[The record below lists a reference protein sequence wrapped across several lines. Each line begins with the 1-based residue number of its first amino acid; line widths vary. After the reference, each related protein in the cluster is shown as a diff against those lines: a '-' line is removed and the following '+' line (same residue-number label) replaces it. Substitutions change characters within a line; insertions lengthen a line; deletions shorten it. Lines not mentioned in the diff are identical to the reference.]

1 VIVAFLRGLVSLPI
15 VVVSLWIPVLTARY
29 LRARTASMATD
40 EPVRAG
46 TPWAWTLGLRNRRVR
61 EANRVYVRNLCA
73 YYNCSHRDL
82 CQRIVVHIPSSPVE
96 LRRRALNRRDS
107 SVGHM
112 LYAARHACTRL
123 GFETEAVDW
132 QAIAAAQLPPPALR
146 NYARE
151 AVGAVLFLVSSG
163 LLAWYVTS
171 PSAPHW
177 LNSSPTSATASDRAG
192 AAGVVVGFHGI
203 LAVWWLRR
211 RWTARWRA
219 FRYSGADAPV
229 FVGLGLLFAASALAG
244 AEAGPERARSLRDV
258 HRMGAAL
265 AEAVV
270 VTGRC
275 AAGMAPHSRQVNATM
290 NTDTGSF
297 ALGFATNRSLDRAT
311 RVRLRSAMEP
321 HTRRVADA
329 LFGLVEQL
337 TTGKP
342 DAPKD
347 LAAAALHIVQ
357 ACAHG
362 RYLALLP
369 EDQLGEDPGRDR
381 VDGRR
386 LALVVLGSLAVAAA
400 VTAVTVRLVG
410 SFLPAWFGF
419 AVFAAVFAAAL
430 LFTYGQNGAAA
441 RVALVRDTLAVLPGG
456 GGAP

>member
-1 VIVAFLRGLVSLPI
+1 MIVAFLRGLVSLPI
-15 VVVSLWIPVLTARY
+15 GVIGLWIPVLTTRY
-29 LRARTASMATD
+29 LRARTASMATS

-46 TPWAWTLGLRNRRVR
+46 TPWAWSLGLRNGRVR
-61 EANRVYVRNLCA
+61 EANRIYVRNLCA
-73 YYNCSHRDL
+73 YYDCSHRDL
-82 CQRIVVHIPSSPVE
+82 CQRVVVHIPSSPVE
-96 LRRRALNRRDS
+96 LRRRAQNRRDS

-112 LYAARHACTRL
+112 LYAARHACTRF

-132 QAIAAAQLPPPALR
+132 QAIAGAQLPPPALR

-151 AVGAVLFLVSSG
+151 AVGAILFLVSSG
-163 LLAWYVTS
+163 LFAWYITS

-177 LNSSPTSATASDRAG
+177 LNSSPASATASDRAG
-192 AAGVVVGFHGI
+192 VAGVAVGFHGI

-219 FRYSGADAPV
+219 FRYSGANAPV

-244 AEAGPERARSLRDV
+244 TEAGPERARLLRDV
-258 HRMGAAL
+258 HRMGATL
-265 AEAVV
+265 AKAVV
-270 VTGRC
+270 ATGRC
-275 AAGMAPHSRQVNATM
+275 AAGMAPHSRHVNATM
-290 NTDTGSF
+290 HTDTGSF
-297 ALGFATNRSLDRAT
+297 ALGFATNRGLDRAT
-311 RVRLRSAMEP
+311 RVRLRGAMEP

-329 LFGLVEQL
+329 LFGLMEQL

-357 ACAHG
+357 ACADG

-369 EDQLGEDPGRDR
+369 EEQLGEDPGRDR

-400 VTAVTVRLVG
+400 VSAATVRLIG

-456 GGAP
+456 SGPP

>member
-1 VIVAFLRGLVSLPI
+1 VIVAFLQGLVSLPI
-15 VVVSLWIPVLTARY
+15 GVVGLWILVLTARY
-29 LRARTASMATD
+29 LRARTAAMTTD
-40 EPVRAG
+40 EPTRAG

-61 EANRVYVRNLCA
+61 DANRVHVRNLCA
-73 YYNCSHRDL
+73 YYDCSHREL
-82 CQRIVVHIPSSPVE
+82 CQRVVVHIPSSPVE
-96 LRRRALNRRDS
+96 LRRRALNRRDA

-123 GFETEAVDW
+123 GFEAEAVNW
-132 QAIAAAQLPPPALR
+132 QAIAAVQLPPAALR
-146 NYARE
+146 TYARE
-151 AVGAVLFLVSSG
+151 AVGAIALLVSSG
-163 LLAWYVTS
+163 LLAWYVTG

-177 LNSSPTSATASDRAG
+177 LSSAPADATASERAG
-192 AAGVVVGFHGI
+192 TAGVVVGFYGI

-229 FVGLGLLFAASALAG
+229 FVGIGLLFAASTLAG
-244 AEAGPERARSLRDV
+244 AEAGTERVRSLRDV

-265 AEAVV
+265 AEAVL
-270 VTGRC
+270 VTGRR
-275 AAGMAPHSRQVNATM
+275 AAGLASPSRQVNATM
-290 NTDTGSF
+290 DTDTGSF
-297 ALGFATNRSLDRAT
+297 TLGFATRRGRDRAT
-311 RVRLRSAMEP
+311 RIRLRSAMEP
-321 HTRRVADA
+321 HTRRVADV

-342 DAPKD
+342 EAPKN

-369 EDQLGEDPGRDR
+369 EDQLSEDPGRDR

-410 SFLPAWFGF
+410 SLLPAWFGF

-441 RVALVRDTLAVLPGG
+441 RVALVRDTLSVLPGG

>member
-1 VIVAFLRGLVSLPI
+1 
-15 VVVSLWIPVLTARY
+15 
-29 LRARTASMATD
+29 MAAD
-40 EPVRAG
+40 EPARAG
-46 TPWAWTLGLRNRRVR
+46 TPWAWALGLRNRRVR

-73 YYNCSHRDL
+73 YYDCSHRDL
-82 CQRIVVHIPSSPVE
+82 CQRVVGHIPFSPVE

-132 QAIAAAQLPPPALR
+132 QAVAAVQLPPSALR
-146 NYARE
+146 IYARE
-151 AVGAVLFLVSSG
+151 AMGVILFLASSG

-171 PSAPHW
+171 PAAPDW
-177 LNSSPTSATASDRAG
+177 LNSSPASATASDRA
-192 AAGVVVGFHGI
+192 AAVGVAVGFHGI
-203 LAVWWLRR
+203 LAVWWLWR
-211 RWTARWRA
+211 RWAARWRA
-219 FRYSGADAPV
+219 FRHSRADAPV
-229 FVGLGLLFAASALAG
+229 LLGIGLLFVASALAG
-244 AEAGPERARSLRDV
+244 AEAGPERARLLRDL
-258 HRMGAAL
+258 HRIGAAL

-270 VTGRC
+270 VTGRG
-275 AAGMAPHSRQVNATM
+275 AAGMAPHRRHVNATM

-297 ALGFATNRSLDRAT
+297 ALGFATNRGLDRAT
-311 RVRLRSAMEP
+311 RVRLRGAMEP

-329 LFGLVEQL
+329 LFDLVEQI
-337 TTGKP
+337 TRGKP

-369 EDQLGEDPGRDR
+369 DDQLGEDPGRDR

-400 VTAVTVRLVG
+400 VTAVTVRIVG

>member
-1 VIVAFLRGLVSLPI
+1 MIVAFLRGLVSLPI
-15 VVVSLWIPVLTARY
+15 VVVSFWIPVLTVRY
-29 LRARTASMATD
+29 LRARTASIATG

-46 TPWAWTLGLRNRRVR
+46 TPWAWTLGLRSRRVR

-73 YYNCSHRDL
+73 YYDCSHRNL
-82 CQRIVVHIPSSPVE
+82 CQRVVVHLPSSTAE
-96 LRRRALNRRDS
+96 LRRRALSRRES

-112 LYAARHACTRL
+112 LYASRHACTRL
-123 GFETEAVDW
+123 GFDTDAVDW
-132 QAIAAAQLPPPALR
+132 RAIAAAQLPPSALR
-146 NYARE
+146 DYARE
-151 AVGAVLFLVSSG
+151 AVGALLCLVSSA

-177 LNSSPTSATASDRAG
+177 LNSSPDATASDRAG
-192 AAGVVVGFHGI
+192 AVGVVVGLHGI

-211 RWTARWRA
+211 RWTARWCA
-219 FRYSGADAPV
+219 FRYSRADAPV
-229 FVGLGLLFAASALAG
+229 SVGLGLLFAASALTG
-244 AEAGPERARSLRDV
+244 AEAGPQRARWLRDA

-275 AAGMAPHSRQVNATM
+275 AADMAPHSRQANVTM
-290 NTDTGSF
+290 NTNTGSF
-297 ALGFATNRSLDRAT
+297 TLGFATNRGLDRAM
-311 RVRLRSAMEP
+311 RIRLRGVMEP

-337 TTGKP
+337 TAGKP

-347 LAAAALHIVQ
+347 LAAAALHIMQ

-386 LALVVLGSLAVAAA
+386 LAVVVLGSLALAAA

-410 SFLPAWFGF
+410 SLLPAWFGL
-419 AVFAAVFAAAL
+419 AVFAAVFAAVF
-430 LFTYGQNGAAA
+430 LFTYGQNGAAT
-441 RVALVRDTLAVLPGG
+441 RVALVRDTLGVLPGG
-456 GGAP
+456 GGTP